1 MFMNTVP
8 SARYSEYEI
17 IQHQKEELEMQN
29 KRMVERISKL
39 QFIYKGNYFG
49 NHEIENSQIIYSDLA
64 LSPSRPAQTN
74 HEVAKCRRGGRP
86 AD

>member
-1 MFMNTVP
+1 MVP

-49 NHEIENSQIIYSDLA
+49 NHEIENSQ
-64 LSPSRPAQTN
+64 R
-74 HEVAKCRRGGRP
+74 
-86 AD
+86 

>member
-1 MFMNTVP
+1 MCRPVPLFDVERQVLLSRLYCTRITHDYMFMNTVP

-39 QFIYKGNYFG
+39 QFIYKGN
-49 NHEIENSQIIYSDLA
+49 
-64 LSPSRPAQTN
+64 
-74 HEVAKCRRGGRP
+74 
-86 AD
+86 